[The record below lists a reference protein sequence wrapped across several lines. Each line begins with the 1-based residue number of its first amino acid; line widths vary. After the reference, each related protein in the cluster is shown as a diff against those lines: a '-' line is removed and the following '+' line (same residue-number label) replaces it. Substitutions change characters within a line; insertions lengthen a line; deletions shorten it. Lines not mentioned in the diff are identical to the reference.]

1 VLRRVVA
8 LVLLSVGLLLA
19 LELSARVMLFGR
31 AGLDPRRVPWTRGL
45 TPRVVQPSSEPSIGF
60 EHIPN
65 LDVYANLVPFR
76 TNSRGLRDEE
86 YPLAKP
92 EGTFRVAVLGSSFTV
107 PSGVAIEKAFHSHLE
122 KRFSEIFAPTRYEF
136 LNFARVAATPSQML
150 ATLRHRALAY
160 DPDLILVSVT
170 RLAAPEFLRSASRR
184 LFRPLGRDVDRG
196 EAAARWDPERPRSYL
211 LKLLELRLAKAPG
224 TPPVPASQEPEP
236 PGPTVLA
243 EFGALGREKGIPIA
257 VVRLEFNP
265 RAPNALDQKLERR
278 VRRQGMFYVDT
289 RSWFEGR
296 NPRDFWI
303 FEFDP
308 HPNARAHAVFAGA
321 LHDFL
326 RRHDL
331 L

>member
-1 VLRRVVA
+1 MLRRVVA
-8 LVLLSVGLLLA
+8 LILLSVGLLLA

-45 TPRVVQPSSEPSIGF
+45 TPQVVRPSAEPSIGF

-65 LDVYANLVPFR
+65 LDVFANGVPFR

-107 PSGVAIEKAFHSHLE
+107 PSGVAIENAFHSHLE
-122 KRFSEIFAPTRYEF
+122 QRFSEVFAPTRYEF
-136 LNFARVAATPSQML
+136 INFARVASTPAQML
-150 ATLRHRALAY
+150 ATLRHRALEY
-160 DPDLILVSVT
+160 DPDLILVSIT
-170 RLAAPEFLRSASRR
+170 QLSAKHFLRSAT
-184 LFRPLGRDVDRG
+184 PPAKGRTKAGAERA
-196 EAAARWDPERPRSYL
+196 EALRRWDPNRPRSYL
-211 LKLLELRLAKAPG
+211 LKLLQLRLAKRPAL
-224 TPPVPASQEPEP
+224 VPTAASEELEA
-236 PGPTVLA
+236 PGPTVVA
-243 EFGALGREKGIPIA
+243 EFAEVGRETGIPI
-257 VVRLEFNP
+257 VMVRLEFSP
-265 RAPNALDQKLERR
+265 APPTAVEKKLERR
-278 VRRQGMFYVDT
+278 VRRQGMHYVDT

-326 RRHDL
+326 RRHNL